1 MNKFKNDPV
10 FHVGPIIRREQPYTE
25 MSISERRRL
34 LNKILIFFTITPIL
48 HKEFMYKKKIF
59 DRDEGKMIMRISKDI
74 YSFLVQQHDYFSS
87 FDMINIYYDKGQQ
100 VVRKA
105 LMQSFGIASYNV
117 FFKKD
122 VKNADY
128 RLAQVADYITS
139 IYLTD
144 IKMNNGELSKSE
156 QRFFDNKVIFRRVYL
171 KSLKK
176 KEI

>member
-1 MNKFKNDPV
+1 
-10 FHVGPIIRREQPYTE
+10 
-25 MSISERRRL
+25 
-34 LNKILIFFTITPIL
+34 
-48 HKEFMYKKKIF
+48 
-59 DRDEGKMIMRISKDI
+59 
-74 YSFLVQQHDYFSS
+74 
-87 FDMINIYYDKGQQ
+87 
-100 VVRKA
+100 
-105 LMQSFGIASYNV
+105 MQSFGIASYNV